1 MKRTVNKK
9 AIEKVLSSL
18 ALDDFNKTMP
28 PDDVLLPMIIIMKSD
43 KMVNK

>member
-1 MKRTVNKK
+1 MKATVKK
-9 AIEKVLSSL
+9 AIDKVLSSL

-28 PDDVLLPMIIIMKSD
+28 PDDILLPMIIIMKSD